1 MTEQTTGNSEYV
13 ESSDI
18 IMPSGTRSRSRRGRF
33 RQTWMLLAGIWLL
46 RPQRYSNSRRTS
58 IRRSQATTKSTTLRR
73 RSFRLRRNA
82 GEQAKSRSELREI
95 FDSEARLSWVLAWLA
110 GLVGA
115 VAFTHSA
122 GYFVTTAT
130 GNTQRAVAGLF
141 VDDPWMSI
149 SATLLVTCLLAGVV
163 VGSLGR
169 RYVWKAHPH
178 GPTLLT
184 TVCLLIATVGD
195 IMLEGWSAGPVA
207 FLPILVIAFGIG
219 ALNTTFVKDGEVSVA
234 LSYVTGTVV
243 KLGQG
248 IERHISGG
256 SAADW
261 LGHFLLFASFVAGGL
276 TGGYIC
282 SAVSGS
288 QLLAA
293 ATVVCALTTGY
304 TYFHTDRRA
313 R

>member
-1 MTEQTTGNSEYV
+1 MTEQTTHEIGRV
-13 ESSDI
+13 EPIDTPTATSS
-18 IMPSGTRSRSRRGRF
+18 RLRKRR
-33 RQTWMLLAGIWLL
+33 W
-46 RPQRYSNSRRTS
+46 
-58 IRRSQATTKSTTLRR
+58 RR
-73 RSFRLRRNA
+73 RADKGRTA
-82 GEQAKSRSELREI
+82 VGEL

-130 GNTQRAVAGLF
+130 ANTQRAVAGLF
-141 VDDPWMSI
+141 IGDPWLSI
-149 SATLLVTCLLAGVV
+149 SATLLVSCFLAGVI
-163 VGSLGR
+163 VGSLCR
-169 RYVWKAHPH
+169 RRIWRAHPH

-184 TVCLLIATVGD
+184 TICLSIATVGD
-195 IMLEGWSAGPVA
+195 VMLQGWSAGPVA

-219 ALNTTFVKDGEVSVA
+219 ALNTTFVKNEEVSIP
-234 LSYVTGTVV
+234 LSHVTGTIV

-293 ATVVCALTTGY
+293 AAVVCAMTTAY
-304 TYFHTDRRA
+304 TYFYADRPGVVK
-313 R
+313 

>member
-1 MTEQTTGNSEYV
+1 MGNTEHV
-13 ESSDI
+13 ESTDTVV
-18 IMPSGTRSRSRRGRF
+18 PPVTRDRSRRRRL
-33 RQTWMLLAGIWLL
+33 RQTWIVLAGIWLL
-46 RPQRYSNSRRTS
+46 RPQRYSNSKLDS
-58 IRRSQATTKSTTLRR
+58 SRRSRAATKST
-73 RSFRLRRNA
+73 
-82 GEQAKSRSELREI
+82 GLREI
-95 FDSEARLSWVLAWLA
+95 VDSEARLSWILAWLA

-169 RYVWKAHPH
+169 RYLWKAHPH

-184 TVCLLIATVGD
+184 TVCLFIATVAD
-195 IMLEGWSAGPVA
+195 VMLEGWSRGPVA

-219 ALNTTFVKDGEVSVA
+219 ALNTTFVKDGEVSIG

-313 R
+313 VMK

>member
-1 MTEQTTGNSEYV
+1 MTERTASGIGQVDSIDMTDAPQTN
-13 ESSDI
+13 DR
-18 IMPSGTRSRSRRGRF
+18 PRRV
-33 RQTWMLLAGIWLL
+33 
-46 RPQRYSNSRRTS
+46 RP
-58 IRRSQATTKSTTLRR
+58 RR
-73 RSFRLRRNA
+73 RRKAWARRFRLRRDVDA
-82 GEQAKSRSELREI
+82 GKSRAALREI

-110 GLVGA
+110 GVVGA

-141 VDDPWMSI
+141 IDDPWLSI
-149 SATLLVTCLLAGVV
+149 SATLLVACFLSGVI

-169 RYVWKAHPH
+169 RYIWRAHPH

-184 TVCLLIATVGD
+184 TLCLSIATIGD
-195 IMLEGWSAGPVA
+195 VMLQGWSKGPVA
-207 FLPILVIAFGIG
+207 FLPILIIAFGIG
-219 ALNTTFVKDGEVSVA
+219 ALNTTFVKNGEVSVA
-234 LSYVTGTVV
+234 LSYVTGTIV

-276 TGGYIC
+276 TGGCIC

-293 ATVVCALTTGY
+293 AAVVCAVTTGY
-304 TYFHTDRRA
+304 TYFYSDRRGVMK
-313 R
+313 

>member
-1 MTEQTTGNSEYV
+1 MNEQTTGNTEHV
-13 ESSDI
+13 ESTDI
-18 IMPSGTRSRSRRGRF
+18 VVPPVTRDRSRRGRLK
-33 RQTWMLLAGIWLL
+33 QTWIVLAGIWLL
-46 RPQRYSNSRRTS
+46 RPQRYSNSKLDS
-58 IRRSQATTKSTTLRR
+58 SRRSRAATKST
-73 RSFRLRRNA
+73 
-82 GEQAKSRSELREI
+82 GLREI
-95 FDSEARLSWVLAWLA
+95 LDSEARLSWILAWLA

-169 RYVWKAHPH
+169 RYLWKAHPH

-184 TVCLLIATVGD
+184 TVCLFIATVAD
-195 IMLEGWSAGPVA
+195 VMLEGWSRGPVA

-219 ALNTTFVKDGEVSVA
+219 ALNTTFVKDGEVSIG

-313 R
+313 VMK

>member
-1 MTEQTTGNSEYV
+1 M
-13 ESSDI
+13 
-18 IMPSGTRSRSRRGRF
+18 
-33 RQTWMLLAGIWLL
+33 
-46 RPQRYSNSRRTS
+46 
-58 IRRSQATTKSTTLRR
+58 
-73 RSFRLRRNA
+73 
-82 GEQAKSRSELREI
+82 GEL

-130 GNTQRAVAGLF
+130 ANTQRAVAGLF
-141 VDDPWMSI
+141 IGDPWLSI
-149 SATLLVTCLLAGVV
+149 SATLLVSCFLAGVI
-163 VGSLGR
+163 VGSLCR
-169 RYVWKAHPH
+169 RRIWRAHPH

-184 TVCLLIATVGD
+184 TICLSIATVGD
-195 IMLEGWSAGPVA
+195 VMLQGWSAGPVA

-219 ALNTTFVKDGEVSVA
+219 ALNTTFVKNEEVSIP
-234 LSYVTGTVV
+234 LSHVTGTIV

-293 ATVVCALTTGY
+293 AAVVCAMTTAY
-304 TYFHTDRRA
+304 TYFYADRPGVVK
-313 R
+313 